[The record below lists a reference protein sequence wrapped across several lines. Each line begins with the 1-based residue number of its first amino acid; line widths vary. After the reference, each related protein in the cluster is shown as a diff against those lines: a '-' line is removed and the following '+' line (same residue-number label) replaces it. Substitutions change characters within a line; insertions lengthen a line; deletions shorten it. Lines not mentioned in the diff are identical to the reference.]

1 MSEKKHLKRYIKR
14 LRVRCGLEKPE
25 KLAFTEDISM
35 TGLSIRT
42 HEVVKPGSVIVAELY
57 LSDDT
62 KILIKGCVTWAKK
75 LLPAMAGETKK
86 EGMGIKIVKFLSDG
100 ESVWKKYIESC
111 GDLQKAGE
119 CSTTGSQDIHNT
131 LNMLPG

>member
-1 MSEKKHLKRYIKR
+1 
-14 LRVRCGLEKPE
+14 
-25 KLAFTEDISM
+25 M

-75 LLPAMAGETKK
+75 LPPAMAGETKQ
-86 EGMGIKIVKFLSDG
+86 EGMGIKIVKFLSNG

-111 GDLQKAGE
+111 ANLQEAVNATQQDLRT
-119 CSTTGSQDIHNT
+119 CMTH
-131 LNMLPG
+131 

>member
-1 MSEKKHLKRYIKR
+1 MSEKKHLKRYIKS
-14 LRVRCGLEKPE
+14 LRVRYGLEKPE

-111 GDLQKAGE
+111 ADLQKAGE